1 METVDVKNPVV
12 KKFIEVAHH
21 SISRRGKNLSE
32 KTDANF
38 IFESRLFQLLCKE
51 KYLSARQCAEKFNEK
66 YGAKVTEDDVI
77 RAFRDCGIASVDS
90 RKELFGWA
98 ASSVEAFIKALISQ
112 KRQDDESYFE
122 QWREYEARWI
132 KNKAFC
138 LTLYVK
144 HPELDVYGDLKNLE
158 KFGRVF
164 MKYLCSDMNSYLREI
179 CGGQSSFRRRRGSR
193 NEAENEDDMLI
204 KDLQDDFEE
213 RLARSHQNEIAEFF
227 SRLNSDRYGC
237 ILDTL
242 INVRGGISKLRKQ
255 NVELPLEISGL
266 FILIDNFIKF
276 VRDNEIN
283 PVMKLG
289 SVHEMKAADIETCSG
304 DYDGTPYA
312 SATEVKNV
320 KVLSPG
326 WHYKDIQ
333 ISRPRL
339 KEYNGDEILDNI

>member
-1 METVDVKNPVV
+1 METVDVKNPTV

-21 SISRRGKNLSE
+21 SITRRGRNLSE
-32 KTDANF
+32 KTDKNF
-38 IFESRLFQLLCKE
+38 VFESRLFKLLCRE
-51 KYLSARQCAEKFNEK
+51 KYLSARQCAEKFSEK
-66 YGAKVTEDDVI
+66 YGGSVSEEDVI
-77 RAFRDCGIASVDS
+77 RTFRDCGIASVDS
-90 RKELFGWA
+90 RKELFIWA
-98 ASSVEAFIKALISQ
+98 AKTVDAFLKALLSQ
-112 KRQDDESYFE
+112 KRQDDEAYFE
-122 QWREYEARWI
+122 QWKEYEARLI
-132 KNKAFC
+132 KSKVFC
-138 LTLYVK
+138 LMLYVR
-144 HPELDVYGDLKNLE
+144 HPELDVYGDLENLE
-158 KFGRVF
+158 RFGRVF
-164 MKYLCSDMNSYLREI
+164 MKYLCSDLNSFLRES
-179 CGGQSSFRRRRGSR
+179 CGGQPSRRRRGSR
-193 NEAENEDDMLI
+193 SETENEDDMLI
-204 KDLQDDFEE
+204 KDLQDDFEA
-213 RLARSHQNEIAEFF
+213 RLARTHQNEIAEFF

-242 INVRGGISKLRKQ
+242 INVRGGITKLRKQ

-289 SVHEMKAADIETCSG
+289 SVHEMKAGDIEACSG

-312 SATEVKNV
+312 SAKEVKSV

-339 KEYNGDEILDNI
+339 KEYSGDEILDNI